1 MSNNIQDFT
10 EISTNFNS
18 FIRTALIKIPDKIKN
33 NIQEICIRVNNSIII
48 FTQDKSY
55 FLGKNGE
62 ISSENPKNLVIS
74 QNDILETMKI
84 LCNFSI
90 YSCQNQIKEGF
101 ITLKGG
107 HRAGFSG
114 TAVINNN
121 EIINISDISSINFR
135 ISREIL
141 GCSQRIFDKFGLD
154 IGGTLIIGPPS
165 SGKTTILRDIA
176 RKISTSL
183 QENKLIKVSII
194 DERREIAASYQGVP
208 QRDIGFSDVL
218 NGFPKAEGIIRA
230 IRTLSPKIIICDEI
244 GNNEDAEAIKKS
256 LNSGVGITA
265 SIHAKSVDEMANSFR
280 IKNILNSG
288 AIKRAILLDST
299 PGKIKGMFEINR
311 PS

>member
-1 MSNNIQDFT
+1 MSNSIQDFT
-10 EISTNFNS
+10 EILTNFNP

-33 NIQEICIRVNNSIII
+33 NIQEICIRINSSIII
-48 FTQDKSY
+48 FTQNKSY
-55 FLGKNGE
+55 FVGKNGE
-62 ISSENPKNLVIS
+62 ITPEDPKSLLIS

-90 YSCQNQIKEGF
+90 YSYQNQIKEGF

-107 HRAGFSG
+107 HRVGISG

-135 ISREIL
+135 ISREVL
-141 GCSQRIFDKFGLD
+141 GCSDRIFDKFGLD

-176 RKISTSL
+176 RKLSTSF
-183 QENKLIKVSII
+183 EADKLIKVSII
-194 DERREIAASYQGVP
+194 DERREIAASYQGIP

-218 NGFPKAEGIIRA
+218 SGFPKAEGIIRA

-244 GNNEDAEAIKKS
+244 GGIEDAEAIKKS
-256 LNSGVGITA
+256 LNSGVGIIA
-265 SIHAKSVDEMANSFR
+265 SIHAKSTDEMANSFR
-280 IKNILNSG
+280 IKNILSSG
-288 AIKRAILLDST
+288 AIKRAVLLDST
-299 PGKIKGMFEINR
+299 PGKIKGMFEV
-311 PS
+311 SK

>member
-1 MSNNIQDFT
+1 MSNSIQDFT
-10 EISTNFNS
+10 EILTNFNP

-33 NIQEICIRVNNSIII
+33 NIQEICIRINSSIII
-48 FTQDKSY
+48 FTQNKSY
-55 FLGKNGE
+55 FVGKNGE
-62 ISSENPKNLVIS
+62 ITPEDPKNLLIS

-90 YSCQNQIKEGF
+90 YSYQNQIKEGF

-107 HRAGFSG
+107 HRVGISG

-135 ISREIL
+135 ISREVL
-141 GCSQRIFDKFGLD
+141 GCSDRIFDKFGLD

-176 RKISTSL
+176 RKLSTSFDGD
-183 QENKLIKVSII
+183 KLIKVSII

-218 NGFPKAEGIIRA
+218 SGFPKAEGIIRA

-244 GNNEDAEAIKKS
+244 GGVEDAEAIKKS
-256 LNSGVGITA
+256 LNSGVGIIA
-265 SIHAKSVDEMANSFR
+265 SIHAKSTDEMANSFR
-280 IKNILNSG
+280 IKNILSSG
-288 AIKRAILLDST
+288 AIKRAVLLDSN
-299 PGKIKGMFEINR
+299 PGKIKGMFEV
-311 PS
+311 SK

>member
-1 MSNNIQDFT
+1 MSNSIQDFT
-10 EISTNFNS
+10 EILTNFNP

-33 NIQEICIRVNNSIII
+33 NIQEICIRINSSIII
-48 FTQDKSY
+48 FTQNKSY
-55 FLGKNGE
+55 FVGKNGE
-62 ISSENPKNLVIS
+62 ITPEDPKNLLIS

-90 YSCQNQIKEGF
+90 YSYQNQIKEGF

-107 HRAGFSG
+107 HRVGISG

-135 ISREIL
+135 ISREVL
-141 GCSQRIFDKFGLD
+141 GCSDRIFDKFGLD

-165 SGKTTILRDIA
+165 SGKTTILRDMA
-176 RKISTSL
+176 RRLSTSF
-183 QENKLIKVSII
+183 EADKLIKVSII

-218 NGFPKAEGIIRA
+218 SGFPKAEGIIRA

-244 GNNEDAEAIKKS
+244 GGVEDAEAIKKS
-256 LNSGVGITA
+256 LNSGVGIIA
-265 SIHAKSVDEMANSFR
+265 SIHAKSPDEMANSFR
-280 IKNILNSG
+280 IKNILSSG
-288 AIKRAILLDST
+288 AIKRAILLDSN
-299 PGKIKGMFEINR
+299 PGKIKGMFEV
-311 PS
+311 SK

>member
-1 MSNNIQDFT
+1 MSNSIQDFT
-10 EISTNFNS
+10 EILTNFNP
-18 FIRTALIKIPDKIKN
+18 FIRTSLMKIPDKIKN
-33 NIQEICIRVNNSIII
+33 NVQEICIRINSSIII
-48 FTQDKSY
+48 FTQNKSY
-55 FLGKNGE
+55 FVGKNGE
-62 ISSENPKNLVIS
+62 ITPGDPKNLLIS

-90 YSCQNQIKEGF
+90 YSYQNQIKEGF

-107 HRAGFSG
+107 HRVGISG

-135 ISREIL
+135 ISREVL
-141 GCSQRIFDKFGLD
+141 GCSDRIFDKFGLN

-176 RKISTSL
+176 RKLSTSF
-183 QENKLIKVSII
+183 EADKLIKVSII

-218 NGFPKAEGIIRA
+218 SGFPKAEGIIRA

-244 GNNEDAEAIKKS
+244 GGIEDAEAIKKS
-256 LNSGVGITA
+256 LNSGVGIIA
-265 SIHAKSVDEMANSFR
+265 SIHAKSTDEMANSFR
-280 IKNILNSG
+280 IKNILSSG
-288 AIKRAILLDST
+288 AIKRAVLLDSN
-299 PGKIKGMFEINR
+299 PGKIKGMFEV
-311 PS
+311 SK

>member
-10 EISTNFNS
+10 EILINFNP
-18 FIRTALIKIPDKIKN
+18 FIRTSLMKIPDKIKN
-33 NIQEICIRVNNSIII
+33 NVQEICIRINSSIII
-48 FTQDKSY
+48 FTQNNSY
-55 FLGKNGE
+55 FVGKNGE
-62 ISSENPKNLVIS
+62 IASEDPKNLVIS
-74 QNDILETMKI
+74 QSDILETMKI

-90 YSCQNQIKEGF
+90 YSYQNQIKEGF

-141 GCSQRIFDKFGLD
+141 GCSDRIFNKFGLD

-165 SGKTTILRDIA
+165 SGKTTILRDMA
-176 RKISTSL
+176 RKLSTSFE
-183 QENKLIKVSII
+183 ENKLIKVSII

-218 NGFPKAEGIIRA
+218 TGFPKAEGIIRA

-256 LNSGVGITA
+256 LNSGVGIIA
-265 SIHAKSVDEMANSFR
+265 SIHAKSPDEMANSFR
-280 IKNILNSG
+280 IKNILSSG

-299 PGKIKGMFEINR
+299 PGKIKGMFEV
-311 PS
+311 SK

>member
-1 MSNNIQDFT
+1 MSNSIQDFT
-10 EISTNFNS
+10 EILTNFNP

-33 NIQEICIRVNNSIII
+33 NIQEICIRINSSIII
-48 FTQDKSY
+48 FTQNKSY
-55 FLGKNGE
+55 FVGKNGE
-62 ISSENPKNLVIS
+62 ITPEDPKSLLIS

-90 YSCQNQIKEGF
+90 YSYQNQIKEGF

-107 HRAGFSG
+107 HRVGISG

-135 ISREIL
+135 ISREVF
-141 GCSQRIFDKFGLD
+141 GCSDRIFDKFGLK

-176 RKISTSL
+176 RKLSTSFDGD
-183 QENKLIKVSII
+183 KLIKVSII
-194 DERREIAASYQGVP
+194 DERREIAASYQGIP

-218 NGFPKAEGIIRA
+218 SGFPKAEGIIRA

-244 GNNEDAEAIKKS
+244 GGVEDAEAIKKS
-256 LNSGVGITA
+256 LNSGVGIIA
-265 SIHAKSVDEMANSFR
+265 SIHAKSTDEMANSFR
-280 IKNILNSG
+280 IKNILSSG
-288 AIKRAILLDST
+288 AIKRAVLLDSN
-299 PGKIKGMFEINR
+299 PGKIKGMFEV
-311 PS
+311 SK

>member
-1 MSNNIQDFT
+1 MSNSIQDFT
-10 EISTNFNS
+10 EILTNFNP
-18 FIRTALIKIPDKIKN
+18 FIRTALMKIPDKIKN
-33 NIQEICIRVNNSIII
+33 NIQEICIRINSSIII
-48 FTQDKSY
+48 FTQNKSY
-55 FLGKNGE
+55 FVGKNGE
-62 ISSENPKNLVIS
+62 ITPEDPKSLLIS

-90 YSCQNQIKEGF
+90 YSYQNQIKEGF

-107 HRAGFSG
+107 HRVGISG

-135 ISREIL
+135 ISREVL
-141 GCSQRIFDKFGLD
+141 GCSDRIFDKFGLD

-176 RKISTSL
+176 RKLSTSF
-183 QENKLIKVSII
+183 EADKLIKVSII

-218 NGFPKAEGIIRA
+218 SGFPKAEGIIRA

-244 GNNEDAEAIKKS
+244 GGVEDAEAIKKS
-256 LNSGVGITA
+256 LNSGVGIIA
-265 SIHAKSVDEMANSFR
+265 SIHAKSTDEMANSFR
-280 IKNILNSG
+280 IKNILSSG
-288 AIKRAILLDST
+288 AIKRAVLLDSN
-299 PGKIKGMFEINR
+299 PGKIKGMFEV
-311 PS
+311 SK

>member
-10 EISTNFNS
+10 EILTNFNP

-33 NIQEICIRVNNSIII
+33 NIQEICIRINSSIII
-48 FTQDKSY
+48 FTQNKSY
-55 FLGKNGE
+55 FVGKNGE
-62 ISSENPKNLVIS
+62 ITPEDPKSLLIS

-90 YSCQNQIKEGF
+90 YSYQNQIKEGF

-107 HRAGFSG
+107 HRVGISG

-135 ISREIL
+135 ISREVL
-141 GCSQRIFDKFGLD
+141 GCSDRIFDKFGLD

-176 RKISTSL
+176 RKLSTSF
-183 QENKLIKVSII
+183 EADKLIKVSII

-218 NGFPKAEGIIRA
+218 TGFPKAEGIIRA
-230 IRTLSPKIIICDEI
+230 IRTLSPRIIICDEI

-256 LNSGVGITA
+256 LNSGVGIIA
-265 SIHAKSVDEMANSFR
+265 SIHAKSTDEMANSFR
-280 IKNILNSG
+280 IKNILSSG
-288 AIKRAILLDST
+288 AIKRAILLDSI
-299 PGKIKGMFEINR
+299 PGKIKGMFEV
-311 PS
+311 SK

>member
-1 MSNNIQDFT
+1 MNNNIQDFT
-10 EISTNFNS
+10 EILTNFNP

-33 NIQEICIRVNNSIII
+33 NIQEICIRINSSIII
-48 FTQDKSY
+48 FTQNNSY
-55 FLGKNGE
+55 FVGKNGE
-62 ISSENPKNLVIS
+62 VASEDPKNLVIS
-74 QNDILETMKI
+74 QSDILETMKI

-90 YSCQNQIKEGF
+90 YSYQNQIKEGF

-141 GCSQRIFDKFGLD
+141 GCSDRIFNKFGLD
-154 IGGTLIIGPPS
+154 VGGTLIIGPPS
-165 SGKTTILRDIA
+165 SGKTTILRDMA
-176 RKISTSL
+176 RKLSTSFE
-183 QENKLIKVSII
+183 ENKLIKVSII

-218 NGFPKAEGIIRA
+218 TGFPKAEGIIRA
-230 IRTLSPKIIICDEI
+230 IRTLSPRIIICDEI

-256 LNSGVGITA
+256 LNSGVGIIA
-265 SIHAKSVDEMANSFR
+265 SIHAKSPDEMANSFR
-280 IKNILNSG
+280 IKNILSSG

-299 PGKIKGMFEINR
+299 PGKIKGMFEV
-311 PS
+311 SK

>member
-1 MSNNIQDFT
+1 MSNSIQDFT
-10 EISTNFNS
+10 EILTNFNP
-18 FIRTALIKIPDKIKN
+18 FIRTALMKIPDKIKN
-33 NIQEICIRVNNSIII
+33 NIQEICIRINSSIII
-48 FTQDKSY
+48 FTQNKSY
-55 FLGKNGE
+55 FVGKNGE
-62 ISSENPKNLVIS
+62 ITPEDPKSLLIS

-90 YSCQNQIKEGF
+90 YSYQNQIKEGF

-107 HRAGFSG
+107 HRVGISG

-135 ISREIL
+135 ISREVL
-141 GCSQRIFDKFGLD
+141 GCSDRIFDKFGLD

-176 RKISTSL
+176 RKLSTSF
-183 QENKLIKVSII
+183 EADKLIKVSII

-218 NGFPKAEGIIRA
+218 SGFPKAEGIIRA

-244 GNNEDAEAIKKS
+244 GGIEDAEAIKKS
-256 LNSGVGITA
+256 LNSGVGIIA
-265 SIHAKSVDEMANSFR
+265 SIHAKSTDEMANSFR
-280 IKNILNSG
+280 IKNILSSG
-288 AIKRAILLDST
+288 AIKRAVLLDSN
-299 PGKIKGMFEINR
+299 PGKIKGMFEV
-311 PS
+311 SK

>member
-1 MSNNIQDFT
+1 MSNSIQDFT
-10 EISTNFNS
+10 EILTNFNP

-33 NIQEICIRVNNSIII
+33 NIQEICIRINSSIII
-48 FTQDKSY
+48 FTQNKSY
-55 FLGKNGE
+55 FVGKNGE
-62 ISSENPKNLVIS
+62 ITPEDPKSLLIS

-90 YSCQNQIKEGF
+90 YSYQNQIKEGF

-107 HRAGFSG
+107 HRVGISG

-135 ISREIL
+135 ISREVL
-141 GCSQRIFDKFGLD
+141 GCSDRIFDKFGLN

-165 SGKTTILRDIA
+165 SGKTTILRDMA
-176 RKISTSL
+176 RRLSTSF
-183 QENKLIKVSII
+183 EADKLIKVSII

-218 NGFPKAEGIIRA
+218 SGFPKAEGIIRA

-244 GNNEDAEAIKKS
+244 GGIEDAEAIKKS
-256 LNSGVGITA
+256 LNSGVGIIA
-265 SIHAKSVDEMANSFR
+265 SIHAKSTDEMANSFR
-280 IKNILNSG
+280 IKNILSSG
-288 AIKRAILLDST
+288 AIKRAVLLDSN
-299 PGKIKGMFEINR
+299 PGKIKGMFEV
-311 PS
+311 SK

>member
-1 MSNNIQDFT
+1 MSNSIQDFT
-10 EISTNFNS
+10 EILTNFNP

-33 NIQEICIRVNNSIII
+33 NIQEICIRINSSIII
-48 FTQDKSY
+48 FTQNKSY
-55 FLGKNGE
+55 FVGKNGE
-62 ISSENPKNLVIS
+62 ITPEDPKNLLIS

-90 YSCQNQIKEGF
+90 YSYQNQIKEGF

-107 HRAGFSG
+107 HRVGISG

-135 ISREIL
+135 ISREVL
-141 GCSQRIFDKFGLD
+141 GCSDRIFDKFGLD

-176 RKISTSL
+176 RKLSTSF
-183 QENKLIKVSII
+183 EADKLIKVSII
-194 DERREIAASYQGVP
+194 DERREIAASYQGIP

-218 NGFPKAEGIIRA
+218 SGFPKAEGIIRA

-244 GNNEDAEAIKKS
+244 GGVEDAEAIKKS
-256 LNSGVGITA
+256 LNSGVGIIA
-265 SIHAKSVDEMANSFR
+265 SIHAKSTDEMANSFR
-280 IKNILNSG
+280 IKNILSSG
-288 AIKRAILLDST
+288 AIKRAVLLDSN
-299 PGKIKGMFEINR
+299 PGKIKGMFEV
-311 PS
+311 SK

>member
-10 EISTNFNS
+10 EILTNFNP

-33 NIQEICIRVNNSIII
+33 NIQEICIRINSSIII
-48 FTQDKSY
+48 FTQNKSY
-55 FLGKNGE
+55 FVGKNGE
-62 ISSENPKNLVIS
+62 ITPEDPKSLLIS

-90 YSCQNQIKEGF
+90 YSYQNQIKEGF

-107 HRAGFSG
+107 HRVGISG

-135 ISREIL
+135 ISREVL
-141 GCSQRIFDKFGLD
+141 GCSDRIFDKFGLD

-165 SGKTTILRDIA
+165 SGKTTILRDMA
-176 RKISTSL
+176 RRLSTSF
-183 QENKLIKVSII
+183 EADKLIKVSII

-218 NGFPKAEGIIRA
+218 SGFPKAEGIIRA

-244 GNNEDAEAIKKS
+244 GGVEDAEAIKKS
-256 LNSGVGITA
+256 LNSGVGIIA
-265 SIHAKSVDEMANSFR
+265 SIHAKSTDEMANSFR
-280 IKNILNSG
+280 IKNILSSG
-288 AIKRAILLDST
+288 AIKRAVLLDST
-299 PGKIKGMFEINR
+299 PGKIKGMFEV
-311 PS
+311 SK

>member
-1 MSNNIQDFT
+1 MSNSIQDFT

-18 FIRTALIKIPDKIKN
+18 FIRNALIKIPDKIKN

-90 YSCQNQIKEGF
+90 YSYQNQIKEGF

-114 TAVINNN
+114 TAIINNN

-176 RKISTSL
+176 RKVSTSFE
-183 QENKLIKVSII
+183 ENKLIKVSII

-208 QRDIGFSDVL
+208 QKDIGFSDVL

-256 LNSGVGITA
+256 LNSGVGIIA

-288 AIKRAILLDST
+288 AIKRAILLDNT
-299 PGKIKGMFEINR
+299 PGKIKGMFEVNK

>member
-10 EISTNFNS
+10 EILTNFNP
-18 FIRTALIKIPDKIKN
+18 FIRTALMKIPDKIKN
-33 NIQEICIRVNNSIII
+33 NIQEICIRINSSIII
-48 FTQDKSY
+48 FTQNKSY
-55 FLGKNGE
+55 FVGKNGE
-62 ISSENPKNLVIS
+62 ITPEDPKSLLIS

-90 YSCQNQIKEGF
+90 YSYQNQIKEGF

-107 HRAGFSG
+107 HRVGISG

-135 ISREIL
+135 ISREVL
-141 GCSQRIFDKFGLD
+141 GCSDRIFDKFGLN

-176 RKISTSL
+176 RKLSTSFDGD
-183 QENKLIKVSII
+183 KLIKVSII

-218 NGFPKAEGIIRA
+218 SGFPKAEGIIRA

-244 GNNEDAEAIKKS
+244 GGIEDAEAIKKS
-256 LNSGVGITA
+256 LNSGVGIIA
-265 SIHAKSVDEMANSFR
+265 SIHAKSTDEMANSFR
-280 IKNILNSG
+280 IKNILSSG
-288 AIKRAILLDST
+288 AIKRAVLLDSN
-299 PGKIKGMFEINR
+299 PGKIKGMFEV
-311 PS
+311 SK

>member
-1 MSNNIQDFT
+1 MSNSTQDFS
-10 EISTNFNS
+10 EILTNFNS
-18 FIRTALIKIPDKIKN
+18 FIRTSLIKIPDKIKN
-33 NIQEICIRVNNSIII
+33 SIQEICVRVNNSIII
-48 FTQDKSY
+48 FTQDKSF

-62 ISSENPKNLVIS
+62 ISLENPKNFIVS

-90 YSCQNQIKEGF
+90 YSYQNQIKQGF

-114 TAVINNN
+114 TAVINDS

-135 ISREIL
+135 ISREII
-141 GCSQRIFDKFGLD
+141 GCSDRIFDKFGLD

-165 SGKTTILRDIA
+165 SGKTTILRDMA
-176 RKISTSL
+176 RRLSTSF
-183 QENKLIKVSII
+183 EGDKLIKVSII
-194 DERREIAASYQGVP
+194 DERREIAAAYQGIP
-208 QRDIGFSDVL
+208 QRDVGFSDVL

-244 GNNEDAEAIKKS
+244 GGMEDAEAIKKS
-256 LNSGVGITA
+256 LNSGVGIIA
-265 SIHAKSVDEMANSFR
+265 SIHAKSAEEMTNSLR

-288 AIKRAILLDST
+288 AIKHAILLDST
-299 PGKIKGMFEINR
+299 PGKIKGMFEVNK

>member
-1 MSNNIQDFT
+1 MSNSIQDFT
-10 EISTNFNS
+10 EILTNFNP

-33 NIQEICIRVNNSIII
+33 NIQEICIRINSSIII
-48 FTQDKSY
+48 FTQNKSY
-55 FLGKNGE
+55 FVGKNGE
-62 ISSENPKNLVIS
+62 ITPEDPKNLLIS

-90 YSCQNQIKEGF
+90 YSYQNQIKEGF

-107 HRAGFSG
+107 HRVGISG

-135 ISREIL
+135 ISREVL
-141 GCSQRIFDKFGLD
+141 GCSDRIFDKFGLN

-165 SGKTTILRDIA
+165 SGKTTILRDMA
-176 RKISTSL
+176 RRLSTSF
-183 QENKLIKVSII
+183 EADKLIKVSII

-218 NGFPKAEGIIRA
+218 SGFPKAEGIIRA

-244 GNNEDAEAIKKS
+244 GGIEDAEAIKKS
-256 LNSGVGITA
+256 LNSGVGIIA
-265 SIHAKSVDEMANSFR
+265 SIHAKSTDEMANSFR
-280 IKNILNSG
+280 IKNILSSG
-288 AIKRAILLDST
+288 AIKRAVLLDSN
-299 PGKIKGMFEINR
+299 PGKIKGMFEV
-311 PS
+311 SK

>member
-1 MSNNIQDFT
+1 MSNSIQDFT
-10 EISTNFNS
+10 EILTNFNP

-33 NIQEICIRVNNSIII
+33 NIQEICIRINSSIII
-48 FTQDKSY
+48 FTQNKSY
-55 FLGKNGE
+55 FVGKNGE
-62 ISSENPKNLVIS
+62 ITPEDPKSLLIS

-90 YSCQNQIKEGF
+90 YSYQNQIKEGF

-107 HRAGFSG
+107 HRVGISG
-114 TAVINNN
+114 MAVINNN

-135 ISREIL
+135 ISREVL
-141 GCSQRIFDKFGLD
+141 GCSDRIFDKFGLD

-176 RKISTSL
+176 RKLSTSF
-183 QENKLIKVSII
+183 EADKLIKVSII

-218 NGFPKAEGIIRA
+218 SGFPKAEGIIRA

-244 GNNEDAEAIKKS
+244 GGVEDAEAIKKS
-256 LNSGVGITA
+256 LNSGVGIIA
-265 SIHAKSVDEMANSFR
+265 SIHAKSTDEMANSFR
-280 IKNILNSG
+280 IKNILSSG
-288 AIKRAILLDST
+288 AIKRAILLDSI
-299 PGKIKGMFEINR
+299 PGKIKGMFEV
-311 PS
+311 SK